1 MLRPLRVIIAALTV
15 AISVGL
21 TLAPRQLV
29 AFDFARFSPAATPTP
44 ETITAAIAAL
54 GKDKVSWNFAIAFN
68 YLMKNRKAALPFLI
82 AALPNK
88 DGQREHGILRILMAE
103 PSFRPTSGQLDLCLT
118 HIISHTW
125 QNDDELIGQPS
136 QSLRYDLIRYLV
148 EQANACEVSVSSHLN
163 SEDGFTMWVTT
174 FILAQANL
182 LDEFRSKISTKTLQR
197 LATDLRDDKVDQNA
211 MFAIRTFLLLGT
223 QAVPVL
229 KKSSTSS
236 DVQQRE
242 LSNFILEYLR
252 THDTAILDQIS
263 TGFASTDSGRLG
275 THNGRLPPA
284 SLWKELYLEVPL
296 SSVQWGQFITKWRDK
311 NYKAWDQWYEHNR
324 Q

>member
-1 MLRPLRVIIAALTV
+1 MLRPRRVIIAALTV

-21 TLAPRQLV
+21 TLAPRQLL
-29 AFDFARFSPAATPTP
+29 AFDFARFSPAAKPTP

-103 PSFRPTSGQLDLCLT
+103 PSFRPTSGQLDLCFN
-118 HIISHTW
+118 HIVSPTW
-125 QNDDELIGQPS
+125 QDDDYLIGQPS
-136 QSLRYDLIRYLV
+136 RPLRYNLILYLV
-148 EQANACEVSVSSHLN
+148 EQANACKVSVSSHLN
-163 SEDGFTMWVTT
+163 SEDAFTMWVTT

-182 LDEFRSKISTKTLQR
+182 LDEFRSKISAKTLER
-197 LATDLRDDKVDQNA
+197 LATYLLDDKVEHNA
-211 MFAIRTFLLLGT
+211 MFAVRTFLLLGT

-236 DVQQRE
+236 DMQQRE
-242 LSNFILEYLR
+242 LSKFILEYLQ
-252 THDTAILDQIS
+252 THDAAILDQIS
-263 TGFASTDSGRLG
+263 NGFASTDSGYLG
-275 THNGRLPPA
+275 TDNGRLPPA
-284 SLWKELYLEVPL
+284 SLWKELYLEAPHSL
-296 SSVQWGQFITKWRDK
+296 VQWDQFVTTWHDE
-311 NYKAWDQWYEHNR
+311 NGGAWDKWHEHNH